1 MKTIPP
7 AHIHPVTSFL
17 THTLSVVNPSHK
29 HTHTHQ
35 NLNHENGHTF
45 ECVCVYVWGGG
56 FRPCAAAQCALI
68 CSGFIYYSQKKKKP
82 AELRLTNLVFILVAV
97 KPAGFQLVQYPSDC
111 FSSSIIQM
119 RIAKLTQKPVRNM
132 MGSSLPLSNKDLG
145 EGANDVS
152 DHFDIIY

>member
-45 ECVCVYVWGGG
+45 ECVCVCVGGG
-56 FRPCAAAQCALI
+56 DSGHVQQLSAL
-68 CSGFIYYSQKKKKP
+68 
-82 AELRLTNLVFILVAV
+82 
-97 KPAGFQLVQYPSDC
+97 
-111 FSSSIIQM
+111 
-119 RIAKLTQKPVRNM
+119 
-132 MGSSLPLSNKDLG
+132 
-145 EGANDVS
+145 
-152 DHFDIIY
+152 